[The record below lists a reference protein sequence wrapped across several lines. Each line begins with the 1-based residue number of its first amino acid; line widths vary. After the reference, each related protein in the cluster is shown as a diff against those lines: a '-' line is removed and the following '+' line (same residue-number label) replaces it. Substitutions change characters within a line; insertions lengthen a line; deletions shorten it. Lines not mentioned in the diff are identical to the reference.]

1 MLETLKKLIMTDDS
15 LKDFTAETMRKKQ
28 IDLSVK
34 LILQEL
40 KKIQEQAFV
49 ENTKGSMFLAYVF
62 ENIGD
67 QLIEDIIGEL
77 KERGFIISSS
87 IGSTKK
93 ITISWKLQEEKQ
105 DMKND

>member
-1 MLETLKKLIMTDDS
+1 MKDDS
-15 LKDFTAETMRKKQ
+15 LKDFTAESLRKKQ

-40 KKIQEQAFV
+40 KKIKDLSDSQ
-49 ENTKGSMFLAYVF
+49 NIIGSTSLNYAF

-67 QLIEDIIGEL
+67 QLIEDIINEL

-87 IGSTKK
+87 IGSSKK
-93 ITISWKLQEEKQ
+93 ITISWKTAEEKQEEK
-105 DMKND
+105 KNE